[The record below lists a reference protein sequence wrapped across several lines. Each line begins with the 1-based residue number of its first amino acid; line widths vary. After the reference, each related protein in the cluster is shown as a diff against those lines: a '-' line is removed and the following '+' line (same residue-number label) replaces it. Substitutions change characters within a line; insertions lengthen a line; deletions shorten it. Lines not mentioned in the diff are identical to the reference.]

1 MRTENK
7 VWSLRF
13 GLERCRRAE
22 LEMMVESW
30 NEQWAPGTPVRV
42 LLDDLSFRKTKT
54 RGVAWMASY
63 QPLVLVE
70 GISGVV
76 SLFRVAPEK
85 G

>member
-1 MRTENK
+1 MIENK
-7 VWSLRF
+7 VWSRRF

-22 LEMMVESW
+22 RDMMVESW

-42 LLDDLSFRKTKT
+42 LLDDLSVRKTKT
-54 RGVAWMASY
+54 RSVAWMAIDE
-63 QPLVLVE
+63 PLVTVE
-70 GISGVV
+70 GIGGGV